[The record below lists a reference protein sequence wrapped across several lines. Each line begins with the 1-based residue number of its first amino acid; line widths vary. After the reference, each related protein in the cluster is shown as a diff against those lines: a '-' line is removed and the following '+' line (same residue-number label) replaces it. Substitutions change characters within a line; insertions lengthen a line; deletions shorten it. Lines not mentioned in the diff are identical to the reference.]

1 MAPITSND
9 PQSLKR
15 TSTDA
20 GFDAPVPSK
29 TRLTSVYHHSLSF
42 RPDTTG
48 QELGICQDNK
58 AIQSLLSSSIVRVLE
73 AVGFHEA
80 NPVAVESFRAEV
92 EEYMVHFLASVRQ
105 SMLSSRRTQAIPQD
119 FLHALNAHQLT
130 LRSLLPHLSPPVPP
144 WKPETT
150 LASEP
155 NREVEDHKHDQ
166 LIATLLSGPSERTS
180 VAYIPLHFPILPSK
194 HTYKFEEVF
203 TVRETD
209 PRRVR
214 ERATEEG
221 RLGEEAL
228 RKLVNLREEH
238 NSLEETRRQ
247 DRRRTVR
254 DQRQALWRETMEA
267 VRKFEGED
275 VVTEKPYG
283 GHFEMDLDIP
293 NSGSNSRVGFLVSAV
308 NSDRLYWR
316 KGRPKKPPDPNAI
329 IDDEMRQ
336 GGKS

>member
-1 MAPITSND
+1 MAPITLNE

-20 GFDAPVPSK
+20 GFDAQAPSK
-29 TRLTSVYHHSLSF
+29 SCLTSVHHHSLSF
-42 RPDTTG
+42 RTDTASR
-48 QELGICQDNK
+48 QLGICQDNEV
-58 AIQSLLSSSIVRVLE
+58 IQSLLSSSIVRVLE

-105 SMLSSRRTQAIPQD
+105 SMLSSRRMQAIPQD
-119 FLHALNAHQLT
+119 FLYALNAHQLT
-130 LRSLLPHLSPPVPP
+130 LRSLVPHLSPPVPP
-144 WKPETT
+144 WKPELT
-150 LASEP
+150 LASDP
-155 NREVEDHKHDQ
+155 NQEAKDHKHDQ
-166 LIATLLSGPSERTS
+166 LIAKLLNGPSNKTTT
-180 VAYIPLHFPILPSK
+180 AYIPPHFPILPSK

-228 RKLVNLREEH
+228 RKLVGLREEH
-238 NSLEETRRQ
+238 NSLEETKRQ
-247 DRRRTVR
+247 DRKRTVR
-254 DQRQALWRETMEA
+254 DQRQALWKETMEA
-267 VRKFEGED
+267 VRNMEGED
-275 VVTEKPYG
+275 TVAESSYG
-283 GHFEMDLDIP
+283 EHFEMDTDIP
-293 NSGSNSRVGFLVSAV
+293 KLEPRSKVGFLISAV

-316 KGRPKKPPDPNAI
+316 KGRPKRPRNPTAN
-329 IDDEMRQ
+329 IDDELIQ
-336 GGKS
+336 

>member
-1 MAPITSND
+1 MAPVTLND

-15 TSTDA
+15 TSIDA
-20 GFDAPVPSK
+20 ELDAPGPRKS
-29 TRLTSVYHHSLSF
+29 RLTSLRHHSLSL
-42 RPDTTG
+42 RPETAG
-48 QELGICQDNK
+48 RQLGICQNNEI
-58 AIQSLLSSSIVRVLE
+58 IQSLLSSSIVRALE

-105 SMLSSRRTQAIPQD
+105 SMLSCRRTQAIPQD

-130 LRSLLPHLSPPVPP
+130 LRSLIPHLSPPVPP
-144 WKPETT
+144 WEPKIS
-150 LASEP
+150 LDSEP
-155 NREVEDHKHDQ
+155 NQEAEDHKHDQ
-166 LIATLLSGPSERTS
+166 LIAKLLNGPAEKASTP
-180 VAYIPLHFPILPSK
+180 YIPPHFPILPSK

-209 PRRVR
+209 PKRVR

-228 RKLVNLREEH
+228 RKLVNLREGH
-238 NSLEETRRQ
+238 NSLEEGRRQ
-247 DRRRTVR
+247 DRRRTGR

-267 VRKFEGED
+267 VRRIEAED
-275 VVTEKPYG
+275 VVAEKSYG
-283 GHFEMDLDIP
+283 GHFEMELDIP
-293 NSGSNSRVGFLVSAV
+293 ESEAVSRTGFLVSAV

-316 KGRPKKPPDPNAI
+316 KGRPKRPPDHNAN
-329 IDDEMRQ
+329 IDDEMMQ
-336 GGKS
+336 